1 MGALPAGPG
10 ARSAWE
16 RLRVG
21 SRKESLDYTDLR
33 TQEDGNEGAR
43 LDSDRDGGTAGH
55 GGANLGSARAGGGT
69 ATAGLGGGED
79 DLESDVGFDLIQW
92 ALEERGAGATC
103 PLTSP
108 LTRTTNS

>member
-43 LDSDRDGGTAGH
+43 VDSDRA
-55 GGANLGSARAGGGT
+55 ANLGSARAGGGT

-92 ALEERGAGATC
+92 ALEERAAGATC